1 VRWCGVRV
9 FVSYR
14 RVDVGGYAG
23 RLNDALAA
31 RLGGDMVFLD
41 VAAIGAGRDFVQE
54 IDRALAEADAVLA
67 VIGPGWLHA
76 SSADGE
82 RRLLQPDDFVRTE
95 LVRGLASG
103 LPVVPV
109 LVGGA
114 AMPMA
119 ADLPA
124 ELSPL
129 VDRQA
134 VIIRDEA
141 FHDDVDRLIS
151 SLRGGPSRAGARHR
165 GRLIALITAVVVIVG
180 AGVLTWV
187 FQGRTSSDAPGLGS
201 CQDTATP
208 DWNQVA
214 VDGKPSAVLSDT
226 RGSVTITINAATF
239 RPTESGDWLL
249 ELTAQM
255 QNGTAEDLYLG
266 SWYYRV
272 VEVAQRAFD
281 PVCFDFSGKSVGP
294 GEVVDGVVGFTV
306 ACRPDRSVAVV
317 LESSTTPE
325 RLRLPI
331 TSGPSSPDCQTGAP
345 P

>member
-1 VRWCGVRV
+1 VKV

-14 RVDVGGYAG
+14 RADVGGYAG

-31 RLGGDMVFLD
+31 RLGADMVFQD
-41 VAAIGAGRDFVQE
+41 VAAIGAGRDFIQE
-54 IDRALAEADAVLA
+54 IDHALAEADAVVA
-67 VIGPGWLHA
+67 VIGPGWLQA

-82 RRLLQPDDFVRTE
+82 RRLVQPDDFVRTE

-114 AMPMA
+114 ALPMA
-119 ADLPA
+119 AELPA
-124 ELSPL
+124 ELSRL

-151 SLRGGPSRAGARHR
+151 SLRGGPSREGARHR

-187 FQGRTSSDAPGLGS
+187 FQGRTSSDATGSTPGLGS
-201 CQDTATP
+201 CQDPVTP

-266 SWYYRV
+266 SWYYRA

-281 PVCFDFSGKSVGP
+281 PACFDFSGKSVGP

-325 RLRLPI
+325 RVRLPI
-331 TSGPSSPDCQTGAP
+331 TSGPSSTDCQTGAP